1 MRFFLTAFVIIFLSA
16 CSNDKSKENPVTP
29 APPITVLPI
38 ADAGQPMMLQKG
50 ATAVLNGSGS
60 YDPDGSSITYAWS
73 IVSQPTASS
82 SQLSAATTPYPSL
95 FLDAVGDYEI
105 QLIVSNGEEDSL
117 PAIVKISDSD
127 SIPVANAGPD
137 QTAQVNQAVTLNG
150 AMSFDSDGD
159 QLSYTWTLEFSP
171 TGSAAMLARSDT
183 AFPVLT
189 PDVSGDY
196 ELQLIVN
203 DGNNDSAPDTVIVSD
218 LNIAPVA
225 NSGKGT
231 TYTIGVPVMLDGSA
245 SSDVDGDPLSYQW
258 SIVTQPPGSSATIV
272 DADSVSASI
281 TPDVDG
287 DYVLSLVV
295 NDGQIDSAL
304 SNLTL
309 HRENHIP
316 IADAGS
322 DLTAQL
328 GQVIHL
334 NGTGS
339 SDGDGDPLVPRWSIS
354 SKPKNSSASLADVN
368 TLHPT
373 LVPDMPGDYVIQLI
387 VNDGQYL
394 SAADAVII
402 STANIAPVANAG
414 DPQKVVTGQTVNLD
428 GSKSTD
434 PEGDSVSYRWTL
446 LAAPTGSSAS
456 LSATDV
462 VSPSFTPDEIGN
474 YIFQLVVN
482 DGDKDSAPATV
493 VISDQDLPPVARAGA
508 DQSVSTGSL
517 VTLDATTSS
526 DPENQ
531 PLSYSWSLLSSPS
544 TSTSVLSDSDRAIAT
559 FRPDTTGDYV
569 AQLTVTDAAGQ
580 KSSDTVI
587 IRDGSA
593 NTLPVA
599 DAGADIQVS
608 TNTRLVLDGSGSRDA
623 DGDSIYYSW
632 AMLSRPAGS
641 SATLNNATSRNP
653 DFTPDVQGDF
663 VIQLVVS
670 DGKSTS
676 FPDVVVVHDSQKNIA
691 PVARIGFVQDGV
703 TATQYQLDGS
713 TSFDQNGD
721 ALSYQW
727 TLYPPSSSAA
737 VLQDGTVDQPTFT
750 PDLAGDYGVSLVV
763 NDGVLNSQSVSA
775 TITVADPVQAAA
787 SPLPSGH
794 NLLMLSATGG
804 DSGSGALISIQESDL
819 TQATEV
825 LSLHGTPPMGS
836 SVHTQS
842 PVVHP
847 NNEKIY
853 VLLDE
858 SGLNQNGAII
868 EFDPA
873 TNSKEVFINLPNLT
887 LNGHRVR
894 LFRNK
899 LLFGPSGDAAY
910 LFSQKGGVADAG
922 VMLHIN
928 TNSAS
933 SDFKMVTV
941 IAEFGRSSSAYGGS
955 SSSPFSDLAWNGTNK
970 IVAAFGFSRA
980 QPRRPAI
987 ELTPS
992 DTSDLSKPW
1001 EISNFGGLVTLA
1013 GRKLTVDNDFIL
1025 LIEDGSPLI
1034 LSGHGRNGSGGF
1046 AIRDC
1051 HNSEGTFPWG
1061 SIDIFVMCTGA
1072 GGFAPALYR
1081 TNASASRPALERQFS
1096 NLIGRKV
1103 NGVIASSKR
1112 DVAYM
1117 TVADESA
1124 SFFVDIDLSA
1134 LGFSLALPTLSEVSK
1149 ANFVDQPVIIGGGDR
1164 GTYFIGDPAI
1174 LDRALDPL
1182 NDRFVTTLSYNGG
1195 VDKRGALLTLDR
1207 LSGTIH
1213 QADFGFASG
1222 GYPFGR
1228 ATKASSGDYFFSSV
1242 YGSSGANNTDGST
1255 TLYDPSVGAT
1265 EEVQPSQ
1272 YFRTGIGVAETS
1284 NKVLY
1289 GLGIERR
1296 RGVYALYSIDVD
1308 SLAFTELGDFAS
1320 TSAHVPSY
1328 ELTVNEDK
1336 LWFFTDFK
1344 LHCVDP
1350 ATNQRGSYS
1359 FATATAHDPVRA
1371 ISFASI
1377 GNDGFFATRGSA
1389 VAGQGTI
1396 QRLTN
1401 NCALPTISGAV
1412 AGLTDLPSTALLAAS
1427 DGNFY
1432 YGTEGGKLMQ
1442 FDGVSTVVEVAAIA
1456 NASMVGFLTE
1466 DANGDIVGFASNG
1479 NAIEDQMYA
1488 YTLSNG
1494 AFTNTTVPADTPI
1507 DSFYPGVTEIN

>member
-1 MRFFLTAFVIIFLSA
+1 MRYILTMFLVIFLAA
-16 CSNDKSKENPVTP
+16 CNNDDSKSVPVKP
-29 APPITVLPI
+29 QVTVLPI

-60 YDPDGSSITYAWS
+60 YDPDGASITYAWS
-73 IVSQPTASS
+73 VVSQPTASS

-159 QLSYTWTLEFSP
+159 QLSYTWTLESSP

-225 NSGKGT
+225 NSEKGT

-258 SIVTQPPGSSATIV
+258 SIVSQPAGSTATIV

-287 DYVLSLVV
+287 DYIISLVV

-368 TLHPT
+368 TLHPI

-402 STANIAPVANAG
+402 STTNIAPVANAG
-414 DPQKVVTGQTVNLD
+414 DPQKVVTGQAVNLD

-434 PEGDSVSYRWTL
+434 PEGDSLSYRWTL

-474 YIFQLVVN
+474 YVFQLVVN
-482 DGDKDSAPATV
+482 DGEKDSAPATV

-526 DPENQ
+526 DPESQ
-531 PLSYSWSLLSSPS
+531 PLSYNWSLLSSPS

-580 KSSDTVI
+580 KSSDTII
-587 IRDGSA
+587 IRNGSA
-593 NTLPVA
+593 NTLPIA
-599 DAGADIQVS
+599 DAGADQVS

-641 SATLNNATSRNP
+641 SATLNNDKSRNP

-676 FPDVVVVHDSQKNIA
+676 LPDIVVVHDSQKNIA
-691 PVARIGFVQDGV
+691 PVARIGFLQDAV
-703 TATQYQLDGS
+703 TANQYQLDGS

-737 VLQDGTVDQPTFT
+737 VLQGSTVEQPTFT
-750 PDLAGDYGVSLVV
+750 PDIAGDYGVSLVV

-775 TITVADPVQAAA
+775 TITVADPVQGAAR
-787 SPLPSGH
+787 PLPPGH

-804 DSGSGALISIQESDL
+804 DSGSGALISIEESDL
-819 TQATEV
+819 TKASEI
-825 LSLHGTPPMGS
+825 LSLHGVPPIRTS
-836 SVHTQS
+836 AHIQS
-842 PVVHP
+842 PVLHP
-847 NNEKIY
+847 TNGKVY
-853 VLLDE
+853 LLIDE
-858 SGLNQNGAII
+858 TGLNHAGAIL
-868 EFDPA
+868 EFDPEGK
-873 TNSKEVFINLPNLT
+873 TTEVYLNIPNLT
-887 LNGHRVR
+887 LNGNRVR
-894 LFRNK
+894 FFRNQ
-899 LLFGPSGDAAY
+899 LLFDPSGHAIY
-910 LFSQKGGVADAG
+910 LFAQRGGVSDAG
-922 VMLHIN
+922 VLFHIN
-928 TNSAS
+928 NNPASAN
-933 SDFKMVTV
+933 FKTLTV
-941 IAEFGRSSSAYGGS
+941 IAEFGQPDGAYGGS
-955 SSSPFSDLAWNGTNK
+955 LTSPISDLAWNGTNK
-970 IVAAFGFSRA
+970 IVAAFGFSRT
-980 QPRRPAI
+980 QPRRSPV

-992 DTSDLSKPW
+992 DSADLTKPW
-1001 EISNFGGLVTLA
+1001 TKADFGGYIALS
-1013 GRKLTVDNDFIL
+1013 GRKFTVDNDYL
-1025 LIEDGSPLI
+1025 LLVENGSPLI
-1034 LSGHGRNGSGGF
+1034 FTGHGRSSGGGF
-1046 AIRDC
+1046 SIREC
-1051 HNSEGTFPWG
+1051 HNTEGTFPWG
-1061 SIDIFVMCTGA
+1061 PVDIFIMCKGG
-1072 GGFAPALYR
+1072 GGFAPVLYR
-1081 TNASASRPALERQFS
+1081 SNGSAAQPVLERLFS
-1096 NLIGRKV
+1096 NLTGREV
-1103 NGVIASSKR
+1103 NGVIASTKR
-1112 DVAYM
+1112 DTAYM
-1117 TVADESA
+1117 TVVDESA
-1124 SFFVDIDLSA
+1124 SAFLSVGRA
-1134 LGFSLALPTLSEVSK
+1134 AIEAAGITISPPTLSEVSK
-1149 ANFVDQPVIIGGGDR
+1149 VSYVDSSVIVGGGDR
-1164 GTYFIGDPAI
+1164 GIYFIGDPVI
-1174 LDRALDPL
+1174 VDRSSDPL
-1182 NDRFVTTLSYNGG
+1182 NDRFVSVLSADGG
-1195 VDKRGALLTLDR
+1195 ADERGALLTLDR
-1207 LSGTIH
+1207 LTGVIS
-1213 QADFGFASG
+1213 QSDFGFERG

-1228 ATKASSGDYFFSSV
+1228 ATKASSGDYFFSTVSSSA
-1242 YGSSGANNTDGST
+1242 GSNNTDGST
-1255 TLYDPSVGAT
+1255 TLYDPSLGVT
-1265 EEVQPSQ
+1265 EEVLPSRF
-1272 YFRTGIGVAETS
+1272 FRTGLGLAETS

-1320 TSAHVPSY
+1320 TSEHVPSY
-1328 ELTVNEDK
+1328 ELTVNDDK
-1336 LWFFTDFK
+1336 LWFFTGTK
-1344 LHCVDP
+1344 LFCFDP
-1350 ATNQRGSYS
+1350 ATNQRESYS
-1359 FATATAHDPVRA
+1359 FATAAAHDPVRA
-1371 ISFASI
+1371 ISFMSN
-1377 GNDGFFATRGSA
+1377 GSDGFFATRGSA

-1401 NCALPTISGAV
+1401 NCALPTISGVV
-1412 AGLTDLPSTALLAAS
+1412 AGLTDLPTTALLAAS

-1442 FDGVSTVVEVAAIA
+1442 FDGVNTVVEVAGIA

-1479 NAIEDQMYA
+1479 NAVEDQMYA